1 MIGIKPPPLWTS
13 MNAIRNYEKHM
24 THADEIFT
32 FNFDET
38 RKLLAAKEHIEKVL
52 PSWIRQNPNIVV
64 AGGCWASSLH
74 DRNYKDVD
82 IFILDC
88 SNIEKEGIRD
98 LMKAWD
104 CEDKTE
110 DYARNN
116 DKIDAVWSSRRNKF
130 QFIFTKHK
138 TRKELIE
145 DFDYV
150 HCKASYNEGKLY
162 ITRKIYD
169 AIENRHLIVQ
179 NNKNIQEWRKKKFLD
194 RGYKEAVEMEPT
206 LGDILAGALKRNP
219 VNASVGSGGGG
230 GSTVLIQTEYIP
242 W

>member
-1 MIGIKPPPLWTS
+1 MIGVKPPPAWYYD
-13 MNAIRNYEKHM
+13 YEKHM

-179 NNKNIQEWRKKKFLD
+179 NNKNIQEWRRQKFLD
-194 RGYKEAVEMEPT
+194 RGYLEPAEKEPT

-219 VNASVGSGGGG
+219 VNAFVGGGG
-230 GSTVLIQTEYIP
+230 GGGKNIIFKTEYVP
-242 W
+242 WQN

>member
-1 MIGIKPPPLWTS
+1 MIGIKPPPLWAS
-13 MNAIRNYEKHM
+13 MNAVRNYEKHM
-24 THADEIFT
+24 THTNEIFT

-169 AIENRHLIVQ
+169 AIENRHLITQ
-179 NNKNIQEWRKKKFLD
+179 NNKNIQEWRRNKFLD
-194 RGYKEAVEMEPT
+194 RGYLEPAEKEPT
-206 LGDILAGALKRNP
+206 LGDILAGALKKTA
-219 VNASVGSGGGG
+219 NA
-230 GSTVLIQTEYIP
+230 
-242 W
+242 